1 MIDDRTEFEKGRRY
15 GYQVGDLERI
25 TLATANSELRSKV
38 RDLEQENM
46 ILTSRLADL
55 EGPPF

>member
-1 MIDDRTEFEKGRRY
+1 MNDDFEKGRRH

-25 TLATANSELRSKV
+25 ALATANSELRSQV
-38 RDLEQENM
+38 RDLQQENM
-46 ILTSRLADL
+46 ILTSRVADL